1 MYKYGLLFLFGAL
14 TQYFIALYWT
24 QYLMLKKL
32 EITNSVSGSIV
43 ENIPLEFWII
53 YNVELIIAGI
63 LILISLFKSKLSTTI
78 IDRIKKG

>member
-1 MYKYGLLFLFGAL
+1 MYKYGLLFLFGAF

-43 ENIPLEFWII
+43 ENIPPEFWMI
-53 YNVELIIAGI
+53 YNAELIIAGI
-63 LILISLFKSKLSTTI
+63 LIAISLFKSKLSTTI
-78 IDRIKKG
+78 IGKIKKG